1 MHIPLIVGHVMR
13 RIAEE
18 FQMNI
23 KDLFMMVFDYFAVCV
38 NTKQI
43 VKQLLTTTLNQCMKR
58 RSTIVFF
65 ILRNL
70 A

>member
-58 RSTIVFF
+58 RSTIVFL

>member
-1 MHIPLIVGHVMR
+1 MR

-58 RSTIVFF
+58 RSTIVLF